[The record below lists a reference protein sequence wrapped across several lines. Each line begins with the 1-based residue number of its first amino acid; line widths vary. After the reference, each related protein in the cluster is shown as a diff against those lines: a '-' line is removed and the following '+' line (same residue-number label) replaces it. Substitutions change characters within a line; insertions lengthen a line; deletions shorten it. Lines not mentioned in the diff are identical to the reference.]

1 MNTMKIADMM
11 LEIVEYKNKRVLTT
25 EQVAQAYEC
34 DKQQVMQNYNNN
46 KDRFEEGKH
55 YFRLEGEELKA
66 FKNYF
71 ENIEVVGIGKRAPFA
86 YLWTR
91 QGASRHCKML
101 GTDKAWDMFDC
112 LEENYF
118 NPPKQIEPM
127 NRWDAI
133 IQMATAQ
140 KEHEKRMTQIEERV
154 LEVESKQVTI
164 DKHYYTISGYANLMH
179 FKGLTRPIAAKMGKK
194 ASRLSAEMEYLV
206 GEEYDAKY
214 GKVNTYHKDILKIVF
229 RG

>member
-1 MNTMKIADMM
+1 MDMVKVNGKEVM
-11 LEIVEYKNKRVLTT
+11 VVEYKGKRVLTT

-34 DKQQVMQNYNNN
+34 EPVRIQQNYNRNQE
-46 KDRFEEGKH
+46 RFEEGKH
-55 YFRLEGEELKA
+55 YIKLEGEELKNLRLA
-66 FKNYF
+66 NS
-71 ENIEVVGIGKRAPFA
+71 ELQISPMVRSLM
-86 YLWTR
+86 LWTR
-91 QGASRHCKML
+91 QGASRHCKLL

-140 KEHEKRMTQIEERV
+140 KEHEQRMTQIEERV
-154 LEVESKQVTI
+154 LEVESKQSTI
-164 DKHYYTISGYANLMH
+164 DKNYYTISGYANLMR
-179 FKGLTRPIAAKMGKK
+179 FKGLSRPLAVKMGKK
-194 ASRLSAEMEYLV
+194 ASKLSHDMEYLV

-214 GKVNTYHKDILKIVF
+214 GHVNTYHKDILKIVF

>member
-1 MNTMKIADMM
+1 MDIVKVNGK
-11 LEIVEYKNKRVLTT
+11 EIMVVEYHNQRVLLT
-25 EQVAQAYEC
+25 EQVAQVYEC
-34 DKQQVMQNYNNN
+34 EPIQIQQNYANH
-46 KDRFEEGKH
+46 KEKFTEGKH
-55 YFRLEGEELKA
+55 YVKLEGDELK
-66 FKNYF
+66 KLRLD
-71 ENIEVVGIGKRAPFA
+71 NIELQISPMTRCL

-91 QGASRHCKML
+91 QGASRHCKL
-101 GTDKAWDMFDC
+101 VNTDKAWDMFDC

-140 KEHEKRMTQIEERV
+140 KEHEQRMTQIEERV
-154 LEVESKQVTI
+154 LEVESKQSTI
-164 DKHYYTISGYANLMH
+164 DKNYYTISGYANLMR
-179 FKGLTRPIAAKMGKK
+179 FKGLSRPLAVKMGKK
-194 ASRLSAEMEYLV
+194 ASKLSHDMEYLV

-214 GKVNTYHKDILKIVF
+214 GHVNTYHKDILKIVF

>member
-1 MNTMKIADMM
+1 MDMVKVNGKEVM
-11 LEIVEYKNKRVLTT
+11 VVEYKGKRVLTT

-34 DKQQVMQNYNNN
+34 EPVRIQQNYNRNQE
-46 KDRFEEGKH
+46 RFEEGKH
-55 YFRLEGEELKA
+55 YIKLEGEELKNLRLA
-66 FKNYF
+66 NS
-71 ENIEVVGIGKRAPFA
+71 ELQISPMVRSLM
-86 YLWTR
+86 LWTR
-91 QGASRHCKML
+91 QGASRHCKLL

-127 NRWDAI
+127 NHWDAI

-140 KEHEKRMTQIEERV
+140 KEHEQRMTQIEERV
-154 LEVESKQVTI
+154 LEVESKQSTI
-164 DKHYYTISGYANLMH
+164 DKNYYTISGYANLMR
-179 FKGLTRPIAAKMGKK
+179 FKGLSRPLAVKMGKK
-194 ASRLSAEMEYLV
+194 ASKLSHDMEYLV

-214 GKVNTYHKDILKIVF
+214 GHVNTYHKDILKIVF

>member
-1 MNTMKIADMM
+1 MDMVKVNGKEVM
-11 LEIVEYKNKRVLTT
+11 VVEYKDKRVLTT
-25 EQVAQAYEC
+25 EQVAQVYEC
-34 DKQQVMQNYNNN
+34 ESQRIQQNYANN
-46 KDRFEEGKH
+46 KDRFTEGKH
-55 YFRLEGEELKA
+55 YYKLEGDELRS
-66 FKNYF
+66 FKNCF
-71 ENIEVVGIGKRAPFA
+71 DNIEAVGIGKRTAIL

-91 QGASRHCKML
+91 QGASRHCKL
-101 GTDKAWDMFDC
+101 VNTDKAWDMFDC

-140 KEHEKRMTQIEERV
+140 KEHEQRMTQIEERV
-154 LEVESKQVTI
+154 LEVESKQSTI
-164 DKHYYTISGYANLMH
+164 DKNYYTISGYANLMR
-179 FKGLTRPIAAKMGKK
+179 FKGLSRPLAVKMGKK
-194 ASRLSAEMEYLV
+194 ASKLSHDMEYLV

-214 GKVNTYHKDILKIVF
+214 GHVNTYHKDILKIVF